1 LISAA
6 RSGTTLLVDYLNC
19 HPQIRCRGEILGE
32 GDQGYGA
39 PYRMD
44 HARLKLHVESLF
56 VKRPGI
62 LARATILTYHLD
74 ELPLLSAD
82 LAQVLH
88 RPKIIV
94 LYREETL
101 GRFVSLKMAE
111 RDGLWHSRREAFADL
126 ARSRA
131 IPGLCRP
138 RAPHVAREHLG
149 PG

>member
-1 LISAA
+1 M

-62 LARATILTYHLD
+62 LAGATILTYHLD
-74 ELPLLSAD
+74 ELPLQSAD

-101 GRFVSLKMAE
+101 GQFVSLKMAE
-111 RDGLWHSRREAFADL
+111 RDGLWQSRREAFADL

-138 RAPHVAREHLG
+138 RAPHAAREHLG